1 MARKATKAL
10 EDQGYSK
17 LDAYCIGLHEYF
29 RSLRRSG
36 FTEDHALY
44 MLSVTESY
52 PAWILP
58 DPIEPEKF
66 GNYEDD
72 EDDD

>member
-1 MARKATKAL
+1 MARKATKSL

-17 LDAYCIGLHEYF
+17 LDAYCIGMYEF
-29 RSLRRSG
+29 AQSLKKAG
-36 FTEDHALY
+36 FDEE
-44 MLSVTESY
+44 SVMGIIIEPTAY

-66 GNYEDD
+66 GDYED

>member
-10 EDQGYSK
+10 EDQGYSA
-17 LDAYCIGLHEYF
+17 LDAYCIGIYEYY
-29 RSLRRSG
+29 RSLRKAG
-36 FTEDHALY
+36 FVDSVALF
-44 MLSVTESY
+44 MISEPSSY

-58 DPIEPEKF
+58 SPVDPEKF
-66 GNYEDD
+66 GNYED

>member
-10 EDQGYSK
+10 EDQGYSA
-17 LDAYCIGLHEYF
+17 LDAYCIGIYEYYK
-29 RSLRRSG
+29 SLKKAG
-36 FTEDHALY
+36 FSDGVALF
-44 MLSVTESY
+44 MISEPSSY

-58 DPIEPEKF
+58 NPVDPEKF
-66 GNYEDD
+66 GNYED

>member
-1 MARKATKAL
+1 MARKATKSL

-17 LDAYCIGLHEYF
+17 LDAYCIGMYEF
-29 RSLRRSG
+29 AQSLKKAG
-36 FTEDHALY
+36 FDEE
-44 MLSVTESY
+44 SVMGIIIEPTAY

-58 DPIEPEKF
+58 DPVDPERF
-66 GNYEDD
+66 GDYED

>member
-10 EDQGYSK
+10 EDQGYSA
-17 LDAYCIGLHEYF
+17 LDAYCIGIYEYY
-29 RSLRRSG
+29 RSLKKAG
-36 FTEDHALY
+36 FADSVALF
-44 MLSVTESY
+44 MISEPQSY

-58 DPIEPEKF
+58 SPVDPEKF
-66 GNYEDD
+66 GNYED